1 MKSHQI
7 ALVITVP
14 TRDCAL
20 CRIRNLTTRLG
31 PIMARSPR
39 QSTRL
44 ANTLR
49 AGYPVSTFEELAP
62 ARVVLLCLAEGGLAE
77 VLDGLI
83 SARFSWR
90 GKSVLLYGPV
100 PDSAALS
107 GLAERGAAVASLAAV
122 TSPDDFHYL
131 VEGDKHAVREARRL
145 VEGGGGRVLVV
156 QRSSQALCAAG
167 ASLASWLVAPLIDA
181 SVSCFRDAGLTPRRA
196 GPLAEGI
203 VERTLRAYLKGGR
216 RAWKCPSSPDQRKVF
231 LRQLRAVGEAD
242 PALAEFLLETAR
254 HALCR
259 MGRDTSWLEQV
270 SFSQSRAAA
279 AASAE

>member
-7 ALVITVP
+7 ALVTTVQ
-14 TRDCAL
+14 TRDCSL
-20 CRIRNLTTRLG
+20 CRIRNLTAHLG

-62 ARVVLLCLAEGGLAE
+62 ARVVLLCIAEGDLSE
-77 VLDGLI
+77 VLDGLV
-83 SARFSWR
+83 SVRFSWR
-90 GKSVLLYGPV
+90 GKSVLLCGPA
-100 PDSAALS
+100 PDSISLMD
-107 GLAERGAAVASLAAV
+107 LAERGAAVASLAAV
-122 TSPDDFHYL
+122 SGSDDLHYL
-131 VEGDKHAVREARRL
+131 VEGDKHAIREAKRL

-181 SVSCFRDAGLTPRRA
+181 SVSCFRSAGLTPRRA

-216 RAWKCPSSPDQRKVF
+216 RAWKCPSSPDQQKVF

-254 HALCR
+254 HALRR
-259 MGRDTSWLEQV
+259 MGRDASWLEQV
-270 SFSQSRAAA
+270 SFPQKRAAA
-279 AASAE
+279 GASTE